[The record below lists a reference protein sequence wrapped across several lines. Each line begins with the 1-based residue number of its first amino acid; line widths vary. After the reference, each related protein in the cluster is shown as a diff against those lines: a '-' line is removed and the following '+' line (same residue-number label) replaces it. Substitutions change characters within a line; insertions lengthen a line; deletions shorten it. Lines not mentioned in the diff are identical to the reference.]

1 RRAEAFVQMARHACA
16 HAETCNGE
24 GGGRHTVIVGLP
36 HQSLLDGLGTA
47 GTPEGQRLP
56 AGTAR
61 RMACDA
67 GIIPAVY
74 GADSEILD
82 FGRRTRTINAGLRH
96 FLVARDGGCVWPG
109 CDRPPSWTQAH
120 HRLHWLEHEGETEP
134 ENLDLLCLHHHH
146 KVHEGGWE
154 MTIGHDPDRT
164 PRFWPPD
171 GRPPIQGQR
180 RPLLRK
186 PGHTPK
192 RT

>member
-1 RRAEAFVQMARHACA
+1 
-16 HAETCNGE
+16 
-24 GGGRHTVIVGLP
+24 
-36 HQSLLDGLGTA
+36 
-47 GTPEGQRLP
+47 
-56 AGTAR
+56 
-61 RMACDA
+61 MACDA

-109 CDRPPSWTQAH
+109 CDRPPSWTEAH